1 MEKELLKSLLE
12 VNEAIASI
20 GDKHALY
27 TIAMDKLR
35 RLIRFDDAAVVV
47 LLNDGRDYINFLNM
61 ATPKRQSNPLFKEI
75 VNKVKPLKDSPIEFF
90 FDQNDI
96 YEWNLENLIER
107 FPNDPSF
114 KLMLQTGLKNSFN
127 LKLRTG
133 GRVIGLLLFH
143 FCGNSTHRAS
153 HKAFYRSVANQ
164 LAGAINNILAK
175 EELADRE
182 ADKSF
187 QLSINN
193 ALLNT
198 NSKEELCLTLA
209 GMLIHKIPFNILAL
223 RIWSESGL
231 LTDWIALET
240 KKEGGFRS
248 INDQISKEAAGE
260 LRILEKNKNSL
271 DKLPGIFTGDKFDA
285 LCQRFPIYAYARKS
299 HNIRSVLRLP
309 FQLSMNRSAHIIFS
323 SVEDNLYTS
332 RHLSILEHC
341 IAQISLTLDN
351 LLAFEQLK
359 QEKIYLEEEINTEHN
374 FEEIV
379 GTSPA
384 LREMLQKVGQV
395 APINSTVL
403 IQGETGTGK
412 ELIARAIH
420 RLSPQKNRT
429 LLKVNC
435 AALSPHLIESE
446 LFGHE
451 KGSFTGA
458 TERRIGK
465 FELANESTIFLD
477 EIGELP
483 LELQAKIL
491 RVLQEKEIERLG
503 GKHVIRVD
511 IRIIA
516 ATNRELLSEVSKGK
530 FRSDLFY
537 RLNVFPI
544 TLPPLRDRKE
554 DIPLLAMHFLQKAS
568 KKMHKDIERLSD
580 KSLNEMLAYH
590 WPGNV
595 RELEHVIERA
605 VILSEERIVNFSL
618 SENGVHL
625 AEENVRNTAR
635 IKTLKELEIEHILQ
649 VLRHCDGKIRGD
661 DGAANILDM
670 KPTTLESRMKKW
682 GIKKEYILTSG

>member
-1 MEKELLKSLLE
+1 MEKEQLESLLE
-12 VNEAIASI
+12 MNAAIASI
-20 GDKHALY
+20 SDKHELY
-27 TIAMDKLR
+27 TVAIDKLHG
-35 RLIRFDDAAVVV
+35 LIGFDDAVVIV
-47 LLNDGRDYINFLNM
+47 LLNNGRDYINFLNM
-61 ATPKRQSNPLFKEI
+61 ATPERRSHPLFKEI
-75 VNKVKPLKDSPIEFF
+75 VNKIRPTKGSAFEYFLSQSDL
-90 FDQNDI
+90 
-96 YEWNLENLIER
+96 YEWRLENMVKR
-107 FPNDPSF
+107 FPDDPGL

-133 GRVIGLLLFH
+133 GREIGLLLFH
-143 FCGNSTHRAS
+143 FGGKSPYRAS
-153 HKAFYRSVANQ
+153 QKSFYESIANQ

-182 ADKSF
+182 KDKSF

-198 NSKEELCLTLA
+198 HTKEELCLTLA
-209 GMLIHKIPFNILAL
+209 NLFNHQIPFDILAL
-223 RIWSESGL
+223 RIWSGSGL
-231 LTDWIALET
+231 LTDWFALKNE
-240 KKEGGFRS
+240 KDEDFRS
-248 INDQISKEAAGE
+248 INDQISKEAARE
-260 LRILEKNKNSL
+260 LRVLEKDKTSL
-271 DKLPGIFTGDKFDA
+271 DKLPGIFSADKFDE
-285 LCQRFPIYAYARKS
+285 LCEHFPIYAYARKS
-299 HNIRSVLRLP
+299 HRIRSVLRLP
-309 FQLSMNRSAHIIFS
+309 FQLSMDRSAHIIFS
-323 SVEDNLYTS
+323 SVKENVYTA

-379 GTSPA
+379 GTSPG
-384 LREMLQKVGQV
+384 LREILQKVSQV
-395 APINSTVL
+395 APTDTTVL

-420 RLSPQKNRT
+420 KLSPQKDRT

-435 AALSPHLIESE
+435 AALSPQLIESE

-477 EIGELP
+477 EIAELP
-483 LELQAKIL
+483 IELQAKIL
-491 RVLQEKEIERLG
+491 RVLQEKEIERIG
-503 GKHVIRVD
+503 GKNT
-511 IRIIA
+511 IRIEIRIVA
-516 ATNRELLSEVSKGK
+516 ATNRELLKMISAGK

-544 TLPPLRDRKE
+544 HLPPLRERKE
-554 DIPLLAMHFLQKAS
+554 DIPLLSTHFIQKAN
-568 KKMHKDIERLSD
+568 KKMHKNIERLSEQ
-580 KSLNEMLAYH
+580 SLNEMLAYH

-605 VILSEERIVNFSL
+605 VILSEGRTL
-618 SENGVHL
+618 SVPIAKESVH
-625 AEENVRNTAR
+625 AIDGKAPDTSR
-635 IKTLKELEIEHILQ
+635 IKTLKELESEHILH
-649 VLRHCDGKIRGD
+649 VLRQCNGKVRGE
-661 DGAANILDM
+661 DGAATLLDI
-670 KPTTLESRMKKW
+670 KPTTLESRMKKL
-682 GIKKEYILTSG
+682 GIKKEYVLSGR